1 MIQREQRYWHL
12 LAAPSPGDVVAEH
25 DGGVGLDEGDH
36 PAMVSGPGNYR
47 VIVRRPGSDLP
58 DAPVRA
64 RWPIE
69 LSAAGLTSSSAPMRF
84 NPGMARWFGLR
95 LIEAAALCEAFDV
108 AGGAGSSVAPA
119 ETRRLA
125 DWMEANAADWMQG
138 SAVDSAIALLSH
150 AKGIANSP
158 AQGEGD
164 APATTTADPVGDDAI
179 GYLRE
184 FAKKLIDLQS
194 VTAATELRSMLQSYV
209 ERGDITKAEWEEQV
223 IGYFTP
229 NEQTIL
235 RGRVNW

>member
-25 DGGVGLDEGDH
+25 DGGVGLDEGNH
-36 PAMVSGPGNYR
+36 PSMASGPGNYR

-69 LSAAGLTSSSAPMRF
+69 LHASLDGSSQPLRF

-108 AGGAGSSVAPA
+108 AGGASPSVAPA
-119 ETRRLA
+119 EIRRLA
-125 DWMEANAADWMQG
+125 DWMEANAADWIRG

-150 AKGIANSP
+150 AKGIVNSP

-164 APATTTADPVGDDAI
+164 APPAPPAAKDEAI

-194 VTAATELRSMLQSYV
+194 VTAATELRSMLHSYV
-209 ERGDITKAEWEEQV
+209 GRGDVTREDWEEQV
-223 IGYFTP
+223 VGYFSP
-229 NEQTIL
+229 NDQTIL